1 MDGKKT
7 PLFMEGISSGIE
19 VISVSNLTLRVHPRH
34 LLVNFGIP
42 VDERDDP
49 YIQQDNLHVRDTYR
63 ETSELT
69 FQGIRKR

>member
-1 MDGKKT
+1 MDGRKT

-34 LLVNFGIP
+34 LLVNFGITWIS
-42 VDERDDP
+42 ERDDP
-49 YIQQDNLHVRDTYR
+49 YIPDSLHVRDTYR

-69 FQGIRKR
+69 FQDIRKR